1 MRNMRNAQNILAEK
15 CEEMVSLERPTF
27 RHNDNIKRDI
37 KE

>member
-1 MRNMRNAQNILAEK
+1 MTNMRNAQKLLAERY
-15 CEEMVSLERPTF
+15 EEMISLERPTF